1 MCYAYGRGHY
11 RTFDGNNYY
20 FYGTCK
26 YQMVYVKDS
35 LIRFS
40 VSLINDPNCDVNGPC
55 QKKVEVV
62 MEDAIVM
69 LGSNGLDGIPRVT
82 INNEDVIIPYKKRTP
97 SIRMVGCEF
106 FARPDTLLVAP
117 GNRSLSMKVLYA
129 TWRLF
134 MQHGGSLCNMKVLY
148 ATWRLFMQ
156 NVPREVF

>member
-69 LGSNGLDGIPRVT
+69 LGSNGLDGVPRVT

-106 FARPDTLLVAP
+106 FARPGTLLVAP
-117 GNRSLSMKVLYA
+117 AWQQIVQHEGSLCNMEVFLCNMEVLYA
-129 TWRLF
+129 TWRF
-134 MQHGGSLCNMKVLY
+134 
-148 ATWRLFMQ
+148 FMQ
-156 NVPREVF
+156 NVPPEVF